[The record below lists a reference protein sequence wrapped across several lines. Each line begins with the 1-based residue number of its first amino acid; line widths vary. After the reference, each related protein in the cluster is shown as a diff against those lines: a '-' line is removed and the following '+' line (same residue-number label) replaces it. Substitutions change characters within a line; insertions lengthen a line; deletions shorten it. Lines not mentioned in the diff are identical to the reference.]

1 MEKERNFNGAKLE
14 AAGNSFWLD
23 SKKEPIELARIV
35 LESDIFKQ
43 QMITSLENLQSQL
56 EVFKPGKLG
65 ADLSAHLLLDKIFLY
80 LSRLSHMS
88 IFKKQHLN
96 YNSEEIYEEFKRENE
111 QGTICVYASVLLY
124 LLIKRLDIH
133 STLSFVQGFYQISFP
148 KSTFQR
154 ALIGEHAYG
163 LHAYLLLN
171 DTIID
176 PTLQQIGDNYSLG
189 DSEFIIVG
197 DNLPDNITMHGWRE
211 SEDIV
216 YQYAKRYAE
225 QRNLSV
231 DDWIASHEKEANRLM
246 AARVKAGEIDME
258 RNELCFCGSGKKFKK
273 CHLS

>member
-1 MEKERNFNGAKLE
+1 MERERDFRGAKIK
-14 AAGNSFWLD
+14 AAENSFWLD
-23 SKKEPIELARIV
+23 SKKEPVELAGIV

-43 QMITSLENLQSQL
+43 KMITSLDDLQAQL

-65 ADLSAHLLLDKIFLY
+65 SDLSASVLLNKFFLY
-80 LSRLSHMS
+80 IARLSHIS
-88 IFKKQHLN
+88 IFNKQHLN
-96 YNSEEIYEEFKRENE
+96 YISEEIHDEFKRENE

-124 LLIKRLDIH
+124 LLVKRLQIQ
-133 STLSFVQGFYQISFP
+133 SSLSLVQGFYQISFP
-148 KSTFQR
+148 QSTFQR

-211 SEDIV
+211 NEDVV
-216 YQYAKRYAE
+216 YQYANRYAAL
-225 QRNLSV
+225 RFLSV
-231 DDWIASHEKEANRLM
+231 DDWIASHENEANRLM
-246 AARVKAGEIDME
+246 AARVQTGEIDME
-258 RNELCFCGSGKKFKK
+258 RNELCFCGSGKKYKK
-273 CHLS
+273 CHL

>member
-1 MEKERNFNGAKLE
+1 MEKDRDFKGTKIK
-14 AAGNSFWLD
+14 AAENSFWLD
-23 SKKEPIELARIV
+23 SKKEPIELAGII
-35 LESDIFKQ
+35 LESDIFRRK
-43 QMITSLENLQSQL
+43 MITSLEHLQSQL
-56 EVFKPGKLG
+56 EVFKPGKLDS
-65 ADLSAHLLLDKIFLY
+65 DLSEHLLLNKIFMY
-80 LSRLSHMS
+80 LARLSHIS
-88 IFKKQHLN
+88 IFNKQQPN
-96 YNSEEIYEEFKRENE
+96 YISQEIYEEFKRENE
-111 QGTICVYASVLLY
+111 QGTICIYASVLLF
-124 LLIKRLDIH
+124 LLIKRLDTH
-133 STLSFVQGFYQISFP
+133 SSLSLVQGFYQISFP

-189 DSEFIIVG
+189 ESEFIIVG

-211 SEDIV
+211 NEDIV

-225 QRNLSV
+225 LENLNV
-231 DDWIASHEKEANRLM
+231 DDWLASHENEANRLM

-273 CHLS
+273 CHL